1 MFFFANSM
9 SCDHNKVLCCRAM
22 RVLMKDIST
31 IKNNST
37 SMKDLT
43 FTVSFSNSVAKYN
56 ELLLQNGEGQWVSY
70 NMGNFSSDFNPNGI
84 VKADMLTHAYGGRI
98 TMGLLNN
105 DSADKLFTVGMSIS
119 IEYHSSDVNDA
130 VWELIDDIS
139 KNHEIKY
146 LEFEINGIKR
156 KCYPKYI
163 EPSELTFNFTTCPGR
178 LTSSSNTII
187 LYGSGTT
194 KRVSGDDDSFRKGVW
209 VYQSSY
215 DLNKFPNATV
225 SLFGNESVTFRL
237 VYE

>member
-1 MFFFANSM
+1 MNNVNGLKNS
-9 SCDHNKVLCCRAM
+9 L
-22 RVLMKDIST
+22 
-31 IKNNST
+31 T
-37 SMKDLT
+37 SSVKDLT
-43 FTVSFSNSVAKYN
+43 FTVSFSDAVAKYN
-56 ELLLQNGEGQWVSY
+56 ELLLQDTEGDWVGY
-70 NMGNFSSDFNPNGI
+70 NMDNFPSDFSSNGI
-84 VKADMLTHAYGGRI
+84 VNADMLTHAYGGRI
-98 TMGLLNN
+98 NMGVLND
-105 DSADKLFTVGMSIS
+105 DSADKLFTIGMSIS
-119 IEYHSSDVNDA
+119 IEYHSSDVNNT
-130 VWELIDDIS
+130 VWELIDNIS

-163 EPSELTFNFTTCPGR
+163 EPSELIFNFTTCPGR

-194 KRVSGDDDSFRKGVW
+194 KRVSGSDESFRKGVW

-215 DLNKFPNATV
+215 DLNKFPGATV

>member
-1 MFFFANSM
+1 M
-9 SCDHNKVLCCRAM
+9 SCDHNKVLCCGAM
-22 RVLMKDIST
+22 RVLMNNVK
-31 IKNNST
+31 KNNTT
-37 SMKDLT
+37 SVKDLT
-43 FTVSFSNSVAKYN
+43 FTVSFSDSVAKYN
-56 ELLLQNGEGQWVSY
+56 ELLLQNGEGQWVGY
-70 NMGNFSSDFNPNGI
+70 NIDNFPSDFNSNGI
-84 VKADMLTHAYGGRI
+84 VKADMLTHAYAGRI
-98 TMGLLNN
+98 EMGLLNN
-105 DSADKLFTVGMSIS
+105 DTNDKLFTVGMSIS
-119 IEYHSSDVNDA
+119 IEYHSSDMNDT
-130 VWELIDDIS
+130 VWEMIDKIS
-139 KNHEIKY
+139 KNNEIKY

-194 KRVSGDDDSFRKGVW
+194 KRVSGSDESFRKGVW